1 MSTGRVGFNMLMA
14 SVIVCSMAVIT
25 QQVFAQ
31 AEKGIALYNSRGYT
45 EAEGVLKEALKSD
58 STNVQARYYL
68 GLSLLEQKKFDEA
81 LGEFKNTESY
91 LLKWDQWTRPIIP
104 NEYQIQLALAR
115 TNLALKK
122 YDEAGRNL
130 QLARIEDSSSSEI
143 YLYYGI
149 FYLDQKKYPEAIEA
163 LEKAVRLDSKNAYAH
178 YYAGIAYSESG
189 APDKAA
195 TPFRTFLQ
203 LAPDAPEAAKAKSMI
218 Q

>member
-1 MSTGRVGFNMLMA
+1 MSTGRVHFNMLMV
-14 SVIVCSMAVIT
+14 SVIVCSMAVLA

-31 AEKGIALYNSRGYT
+31 AEKGIALYNSKGYA
-45 EAEGVLKEALKSD
+45 EAESTLKEALKSD
-58 STNVQARYYL
+58 ATNVQARYYL
-68 GLSLLEQKKFDEA
+68 GLSLFEQKKFDEA
-81 LGEFKNTESY
+81 LGEFKNTQSY
-91 LLKWDQWTRPIIP
+91 LLKWDQWTRPTIP

-115 TNLALKK
+115 TNMALKK

-149 FYLDQKKYPEAIEA
+149 FYLDQKKYPEAIDA
-163 LEKAVRLDSKNAYAH
+163 LEKAIRLDSKNAYAH

-195 TPFRTFLQ
+195 APFRTFLQ
-203 LAPDAPEAAKAKSMI
+203 LAPDAPEAVKAKSMI
-218 Q
+218 K